1 MLIGCS
7 VPPAVRF
14 HRLTSVA
21 FVAALSA
28 GCSGSPTRPTPPVTP
43 PATPSFAIT
52 CPGNLTTRAR
62 EGSTVAVSFATP
74 AVTGGVNPIQ
84 VSCTR
89 QSGSLFGV
97 GQTSIL
103 CTAVDS
109 TGQSAS
115 CQFSVIV
122 NALPPIL
129 TSTKFLAF
137 GDSLTAGELTVTATH
152 PSRQGETNFPL
163 AVVPASSYPTQLANL
178 LRNRYT
184 TQAQAIQVTNAGLP
198 GETTQNGAKR
208 LPGVLMST
216 RPEVVILLEGVNDVG
231 TQADF
236 GVSAA
241 ATGMTA
247 MVREARGRGAR
258 VILATEPPSRP
269 GFRAVSTQFVTAYN
283 DRLRLIAAA
292 EGALL
297 VDLYAG
303 MAGDVTRYIG
313 VDGLH
318 PTEAGYARMAEL
330 ILQVIRQNLE
340 ER

>member
-1 MLIGCS
+1 MFHLL
-7 VPPAVRF
+7 VKY
-14 HRLTSVA
+14 HRLPSIA
-21 FVAALSA
+21 FVAAFLA

-43 PATPSFAIT
+43 PPTPSLAIT
-52 CPGNLTTRAR
+52 CPGNLTTSAR

-137 GDSLTAGELTVTATH
+137 GDSRTAGEVTVPATIA
-152 PSRQGETNFPL
+152 SRQGEVYLPL
-163 AVVPASSYPTQLANL
+163 SVMPAASYPTQLATL

-184 TQAQAIQVTNAGLP
+184 TQAQAIQVTNAGLS
-198 GETTQNGAKR
+198 GETAQNGAKR
-208 LPGVLMST
+208 LPGVLTST
-216 RPEVVILLEGVNDVG
+216 RPEVVILLEGINDVS
-231 TQADF
+231 TQADL

-241 ATGMTA
+241 ANAMTA

-258 VILATEPPSRP
+258 VMVATEPPSRP
-269 GFRAVSTQFVTAYN
+269 GFRAVSTQYITSYN
-283 DRLRLIAAA
+283 DRLRVIAAT

-297 VDLYAG
+297 VDFYAG
-303 MAGDVTRYIG
+303 MVGDVTRYIG
-313 VDGLH
+313 LDGLH
-318 PTEAGYARMAEL
+318 PTEAGYERMAEL
-330 ILQVIRQNLE
+330 VSQTIRLNLE